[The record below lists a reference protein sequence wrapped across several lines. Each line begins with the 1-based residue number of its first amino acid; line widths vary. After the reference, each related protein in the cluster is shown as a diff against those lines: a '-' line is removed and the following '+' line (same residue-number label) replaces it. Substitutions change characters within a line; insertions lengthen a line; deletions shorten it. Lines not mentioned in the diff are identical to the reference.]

1 MMSPVAYDLRAVCL
15 RVSDSFS
22 LEIDSLTIHTG
33 ETLCLVGPTGAGKS
47 TLLRLLTGLAVP
59 FSGSIAFQGQ
69 PLELG
74 HIPLP
79 SLRRIATAHQS
90 PLLLSETVRTNVEFG
105 LRVRGVTPVR
115 EKADRI
121 LESLGLHSIAQQDAR
136 TLSGG
141 QRQLVA
147 IGRSLV
153 VEPEVLLLDEPTSHL
168 DPANVARVESLIQ
181 AQKQRTGMTIVWVTH
196 NLFQA
201 RRMASR
207 VGLVLNGQMVEV
219 ASTEEFFDRPADQR
233 TAAFIHGKMVY

>member
-1 MMSPVAYDLRAVCL
+1 MMSPVTYELRAVCQ

-22 LEIDSLTIHTG
+22 LEIDSLTIHSG

-47 TLLRLLTGLAVP
+47 TLLRLLTGLVVP
-59 FSGSIAFQGQ
+59 SSGSIAFQGQ

-74 HIPLP
+74 HVPLP
-79 SLRRIATAHQS
+79 SVRRIATAHQS

-105 LRVRGVTPVR
+105 LRVRGVTHVR
-115 EKADRI
+115 ERADRI

-147 IGRSLV
+147 IARALV
-153 VEPEVLLLDEPTSHL
+153 IEPEVLLLDEPTSHL

-181 AQKQRTGMTIVWVTH
+181 KQKQHTGMTLVWVTH

-201 RRMASR
+201 RRMATR
-207 VGLVLNGQMVEV
+207 VGLVLSGRVVEV
-219 ASTEEFFDRPADQR
+219 ASTEEFFDRPADER
-233 TAAFIHGKMVY
+233 TSAFIHGKMVY